1 MKMVKVFFT
10 VTDREN
16 KMDYDFVV
24 GDRVRVSAPPES
36 FDAEFN
42 GLCGVIVAIEFGAI
56 LTFVHVRLDN
66 GVTTIF
72 FSHDLI
78 EE

>member
-10 VTDREN
+10 VTDRGN
-16 KMDYDFVV
+16 KMV
-24 GDRVRVSAPPES
+24 GERVRVSAPPES
-36 FDAEFN
+36 IDAEFN
-42 GLCGVIVAIEFGAI
+42 GMCGVIVAIEFGAI